1 MTRERILRWGG
12 VASGGVLVA
21 FGIAVIVLA
30 FLGRGIVNDELEQQK
45 IVGTPDMSPA
55 GIKPGIE
62 AAGLENVDIPDC
74 DVAGKPIDSGPRAR
88 CFAEYMHIHALESS
102 GGYVYAEMGQYLA
115 KPGTPQ
121 DQLTADGATN
131 NPEFATIDPE
141 TNKPASNTARN
152 LWVTETA
159 LATGLDVS
167 YMASLLVLFSL
178 LVGIALLLAGVGLLI
193 FALGL
198 LPPRAPKGGEA
209 EAATS

>member
-62 AAGLENVDIPDC
+62 AAGLENVNIPGC

-131 NPEFATIDPE
+131 NPSSPRSIRRPT
-141 TNKPASNTARN
+141 S
-152 LWVTETA
+152 
-159 LATGLDVS
+159 
-167 YMASLLVLFSL
+167 
-178 LVGIALLLAGVGLLI
+178 
-193 FALGL
+193 
-198 LPPRAPKGGEA
+198 PPRTRRGTSGSPRRRLPRASTCRTFQFTDDRVFRPGVYEEVQK
-209 EAATS
+209 AARI